1 MNRPI
6 TPDIE
11 RAVKILLPI
20 CEELGYQIYSD
31 GSVMTIDG
39 QKIGVSCNSTY
50 ATLMEGL
57 GFLFL
62 RGYVEGFRHH
72 SISQA
77 SQEAIKRYWIKERQ
91 SEGSG
96 TE

>member
-11 RAVKILLPI
+11 RAVELLKPI
-20 CEELGYQIYSD
+20 CEECGYTIYAD

-62 RGYVEGFRHH
+62 RGYAEGFRHH
-72 SISQA
+72 SISQS
-77 SQEAIKRYWIKERQ
+77 SQEAITRYWLPKKQ
-91 SEGSG
+91 SEWSD
-96 TE
+96 EE

>member
-31 GSVMTIDG
+31 GSVMTIG
-39 QKIGVSCNSTY
+39 GHKIGVSCNSTY
-50 ATLMEGL
+50 ATVMEGL
-57 GFLFL
+57 GTLFL
-62 RGYVEGFRHH
+62 LEYVNQFRTHE
-72 SISQA
+72 ISDETE
-77 SQEAIKRYWIKERQ
+77 EAIKRYWLKKKN
-91 SEGSG
+91 SEGSDG
-96 TE
+96 

>member
-31 GSVMTIDG
+31 GSVMTIGG

-50 ATLMEGL
+50 ATVMEGL

-62 RGYVEGFRHH
+62 REYAEGFRHH

-77 SQEAIKRYWIKERQ
+77 SQEAIKRYWIKKRQ
-91 SEGSG
+91 SEGSDG
-96 TE
+96 

>member
-11 RAVKILLPI
+11 EAVKVLQPI
-20 CEELGYQIYSD
+20 CKGLGFTIYAD
-31 GSVMTIDG
+31 GSVMTIND

-50 ATLMEGL
+50 ATVMEGI
-57 GFLFL
+57 GYLFYTAYSM
-62 RGYVEGFRHH
+62 RFRQHKM
-72 SISQA
+72 SKSTK
-77 SQEAIKRYWIKERQ
+77 EAITRYWIPDRQ

-96 TE
+96 KE